1 MLGEMPVWYLFL
13 GGSGAGLLLVVGVTM
28 LFVPSRDRMISHG
41 IAGDVHGVDG
51 IYRCLARLFVP
62 ACSLSWAS
70 YALPLIWV
78 QPIARCY
85 CSSARGLHSS
95 RRARGCF
102 PLPCWWTSRS

>member
-62 ACSLSWAS
+62 ACAIVAVLLVVGILCL
-70 YALPLIWV
+70 ALEI
-78 QPIARCY
+78 
-85 CSSARGLHSS
+85 G
-95 RRARGCF
+95 RAHV
-102 PLPCWWTSRS
+102 